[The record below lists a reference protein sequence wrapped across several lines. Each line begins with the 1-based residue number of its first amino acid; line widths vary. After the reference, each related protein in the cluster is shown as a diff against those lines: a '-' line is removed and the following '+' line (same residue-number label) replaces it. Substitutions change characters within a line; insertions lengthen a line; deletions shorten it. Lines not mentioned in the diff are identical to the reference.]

1 MAKTCSNTALYDSL
15 KYCKGKTILPGIKQ
29 HGYFIPK
36 DDIVKWPTLA
46 TAAKNAV
53 TELSVYDGSFTLL
66 ADKKWYR
73 IDFTQ
78 NKGSISW
85 EAQGDL
91 PSRTF
96 LNKATLNH
104 PEIDEEAAAISREML
119 ADDLVYVIPQRDGK
133 WRVLGNEA
141 FPTDTKPQ
149 GTTGEGTS
157 GDVGTTLEIEVTD
170 VCPAPFYVGTLE
182 TVDGTVDCST
192 GEVTAATE

>member
-1 MAKTCSNTALYDSL
+1 MSKTCTNTALYDSL

-36 DDIVKWPTLA
+36 DDIVAWPTLA
-46 TAAKNAV
+46 TVASKAV
-53 TELSVYDGSFTLL
+53 TELSVYSGNFTI
-66 ADKKWYR
+66 ASDKKWHR

-85 EAQGDL
+85 ETQGDV
-91 PSRTF
+91 PARTF

-104 PEIDEEAAAISREML
+104 PEIDEEAAAITREML
-119 ADDLVYVIPQRDGK
+119 ADDIVYVIPQRDGK
-133 WRVLGNEA
+133 WRVLGNES

-170 VCPAPFYVGTLE
+170 VCPAPFYTGTLD
-182 TVDGTVDCST
+182 TDDGTVDCST
-192 GEVTAATE
+192 GEVTTE